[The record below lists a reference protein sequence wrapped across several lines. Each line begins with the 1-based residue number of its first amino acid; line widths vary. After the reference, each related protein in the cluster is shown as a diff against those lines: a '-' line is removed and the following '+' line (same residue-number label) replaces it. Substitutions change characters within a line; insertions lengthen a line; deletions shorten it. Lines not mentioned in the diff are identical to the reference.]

1 MHEQII
7 MLERV
12 ASLLAGLTTEVVYT
26 GGATMPLYLNQ
37 VNAIEARP
45 TKDVD
50 CVVEVR
56 SRVEYYSL
64 SEKLRGLGLQEWKGT
79 PLCRWV
85 YEDLLIDIMPTSSN
99 ILGFT
104 NSWYTPGFS
113 KAFPYKLPSGNSIK
127 LFPVVYLLSAKIEA
141 FRGRGNRDFY
151 ASPDLEDIMLLLNG
165 CDDLLEKFQPAEPN
179 AKEFIRLWLRQE
191 FNILEEVIP
200 SHLSYAERSIGRDRF
215 ILNRILT
222 LIN

>member
-1 MHEQII
+1 MHEQIV

-12 ASLLAGLTTEVVYT
+12 AVLLAGLTTEVVYT
-26 GGATMPLYLNQ
+26 GGATIPLYLNQ

-56 SRVEYYSL
+56 SRFEYYSL
-64 SEKLRGLGLQEWKGT
+64 SEKLRGLGLQEWQGS

-85 YEDLLIDIMPTSSN
+85 YQDLLIDVMPIASDV
-99 ILGFT
+99 LGFT
-104 NSWYTPGFS
+104 NSWYAPGFS
-113 KAFPYKLPSGNSIK
+113 QAFAYKLPSGNSIK

-165 CDDLLEKFQPAEPN
+165 CDDLLGQFQRAETHV
-179 AKEFIRLWLRQE
+179 KDFICLWLHQE
-191 FNILEEVIP
+191 FNNLEEVIP

-215 ILNRILT
+215 IRDRIFAF
-222 LIN
+222 IN